1 LTAASVYIGGASAIP
16 INPSVNDIG
25 HATDHGKIYATL
37 AIYENLLTSGG
48 AYVTP
53 TGVQTLTN
61 KTLTS
66 PVINGGT
73 ANFNSASINGVAIS
87 TTGGGGGTTL
97 TIQSNGANS
106 NTASIL
112 NFTGGATVTPGTSG
126 SISINIPSP
135 GSASL
140 TIADEGINPITN
152 TNYINFT
159 GAGVTTAGTSGSV
172 TVTIPGGSGGN
183 ALTLNTVTLP
193 ATASITGTMQFDGN
207 VPYFTT
213 NVSAS
218 SRGILPV
225 TLFYSPSAQVIIPNN
240 GGTVNTA
247 SAALFGVGLTV
258 IPNTTYEMELVFELG
273 TTGQTS
279 HSTDMYF
286 LGTAGVSSIGYIAM
300 TQSNA
305 STLGNGPGAGGF
317 IWGKQATSG
326 VTLHNS
332 TGNASG
338 LYNPT
343 LIKGSVRFGSSG
355 TFIPTIVYSA
365 SPGATSSVALGSYIK
380 MVPYGTSSVQ
390 FVGPWA

>member
-1 LTAASVYIGGASAIP
+1 MTAASVYIGGASAIP

-193 ATASITGTMQFDGN
+193 ATASLTGTMQFDGST
-207 VPYFTT
+207 PQFTT

-218 SRGILPV
+218 TRGVVPV
-225 TLFYSPSAQVIIPNN
+225 AIFTAPAASAATTLSNVAAVNAFPNL
-240 GGTVNTA
+240 GTVNLAA
-247 SAALFGVGLTV
+247 S
-258 IPNTTYEMELVFELG
+258 TTYEFEILYLQSGSVGGG
-273 TTGQTS
+273 TGNLS
-279 HSTDMYF
+279 ISF
-286 LGTAGVSSIGYIAM
+286 AGTAAPTVSIGYWACAGQGIG
-300 TQSNA
+300 TQAPTISFGNSVANTGIMGSN
-305 STLGNGPGAGGF
+305 SY
-317 IWGKQATSG
+317 
-326 VTLHNS
+326 
-332 TGNASG
+332 
-338 LYNPT
+338 YNRSA
-343 LIKGSVRFGSSG
+343 LIKGMVRTTTAG
-355 TFIPTIVYSA
+355 TLIPQMSTGGT
-365 SPGATSSVALGSYIK
+365 PGNTPYVALGSYMKFI
-380 MVPYGTSSVQ
+380 P
-390 FVGPWA
+390 VGASTVVSTLGWV